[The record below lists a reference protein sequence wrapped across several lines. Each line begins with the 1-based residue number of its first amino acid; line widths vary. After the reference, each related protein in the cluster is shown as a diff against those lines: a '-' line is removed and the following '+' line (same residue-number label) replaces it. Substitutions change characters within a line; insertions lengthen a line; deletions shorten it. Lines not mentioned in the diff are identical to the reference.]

1 MDYLLHFFFW
11 DPVTS
16 FHFIWGMYK
25 MYVSWVLS
33 LETGQAPHT
42 KTISRSASPK
52 STWPSCSP
60 TVRRA
65 FTNSLG
71 MTSDDVTRHPG
82 KLTLCGFKSS
92 RLTLEPWTIYGAHGV
107 DRFTNS
113 RRHGQ
118 LRGRLCC
125 NIFTHKMFSL
135 NISSWFQQEN
145 YSMCCV
151 FLFVAI
157 HLIMVHIILC
167 LFQDGWW
174 LSVFNSSGFLF
185 VFGNPSCTL
194 WPSWF

>member
-1 MDYLLHFFFW
+1 MPAIWECSCWMDYLLHFFFW

-65 FTNSLG
+65 FADSLG

-82 KLTLCGFKSS
+82 KLTLRGFKSS
-92 RLTLEPWTIYGAHGV
+92 RLTLEPWTIYGEHEV

-113 RRHGQ
+113 RRHRQ
-118 LRGRLCC
+118 LWGRLCC
-125 NIFTHKMFSL
+125 DIFTHKIFSL
-135 NISSWFQQEN
+135 NVSSSFQQEN
-145 YSMCCV
+145 CV
-151 FLFVAI
+151 LCFLICRHSV
-157 HLIMVHIILC
+157 IMVHIIFF

-174 LSVFNSSGFLF
+174 VMTHSF
-185 VFGNPSCTL
+185 
-194 WPSWF
+194 